1 MKPEIEHRTI
11 TAQIPEALLRTLRS
25 IAQAEG
31 RSLSSQIRLF
41 LSQSVT
47 RKTRLRP
54 PNYEH
59 R

>member
-47 RKTRLRP
+47 RKNTAKAA
-54 PNYEH
+54 
-59 R
+59 